1 MRLETGK
8 EVLVVNFPLLSAND
22 GHEPT
27 SLADLH
33 SHKPL
38 PEISTRVESL
48 VCNSHLSQVSLMLAV
63 KEWVNQELIPEHMR
77 HGLLSNQPS
86 ECDRRYCGRLEEA
99 GDT

>member
-1 MRLETGK
+1 MPPDLQLAMHNQCEIILKLETGK

-38 PEISTRVESL
+38 PEISTRVDR
-48 VCNSHLSQVSLMLAV
+48 
-63 KEWVNQELIPEHMR
+63 IF
-77 HGLLSNQPS
+77 GLQQSP
-86 ECDRRYCGRLEEA
+86 
-99 GDT
+99 